1 MVDAAVLE
9 KLEAAYAK
17 LAASDSKS
25 LLKKHLTKP
34 IFDSLKNKKTS
45 FGSSLLDCIQSGC
58 ENLDSGFGIYAPDAE
73 AYSVFAEIFDPMIA
87 DYHGFKG
94 VHPPRDF
101 GDVDSFTN
109 IDPTN
114 EFVVSTR
121 VRCGRSMDGKMNKN
135 FQIIHFAEATCPFTF
150 SVSSKNRGDRI

>member
-1 MVDAAVLE
+1 MC
-9 KLEAAYAK
+9 
-17 LAASDSKS
+17 
-25 LLKKHLTKP
+25 
-34 IFDSLKNKKTS
+34 I
-45 FGSSLLDCIQSGC
+45 SS
-58 ENLDSGFGIYAPDAE
+58 IYAPDAE

-101 GDVDSFTN
+101 GDVDSFAN

-121 VRCGRSMDGKMNKN
+121 VRCGRSMDGELIAIG
-135 FQIIHFAEATCPFTF
+135 FI
-150 SVSSKNRGDRI
+150 